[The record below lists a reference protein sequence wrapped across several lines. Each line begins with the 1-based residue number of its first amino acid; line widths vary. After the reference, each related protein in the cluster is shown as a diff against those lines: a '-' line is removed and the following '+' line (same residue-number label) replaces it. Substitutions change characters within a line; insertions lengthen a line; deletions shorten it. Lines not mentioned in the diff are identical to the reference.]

1 MFIVHNCE
9 SVSQSCYI
17 SVRFTCPVT
26 AASSFHCLLKCLHYQ
41 RCLNLCQLILW
52 CFPVQTE
59 NYNSSSSKIF
69 SILNYLKRNFQRI
82 LNKVFIFLLISQVS
96 LYKIMFHKFV
106 ARYFTIC
113 TSVVEYLYKRLKLL
127 QFSHALC
134 KYFTIYF
141 CLSFYYRIPEL
152 NQYLSLNICVFCF
165 LCDRCH
171 QTRQSACIVL

>member
-1 MFIVHNCE
+1 M
-9 SVSQSCYI
+9 
-17 SVRFTCPVT
+17 
-26 AASSFHCLLKCLHYQ
+26 
-41 RCLNLCQLILW
+41 
-52 CFPVQTE
+52 
-59 NYNSSSSKIF
+59 
-69 SILNYLKRNFQRI
+69 
-82 LNKVFIFLLISQVS
+82 FIFLLISQVS

-141 CLSFYYRIPEL
+141 CLPFTNRIPEL

-165 LCDRCH
+165 FCDRCH
-171 QTRQSACIVL
+171 QTSQSACIVLWSWYSWSKLNFLQLLLLTHCFQESKLKNLLVNILQSASTAVSCWAYW

>member
-41 RCLNLCQLILW
+41 RCLNLCRLILW

-82 LNKVFIFLLISQVS
+82 LNKVFIFLIISQVS
-96 LYKIMFHKFV
+96 LYKIMFQKFV
-106 ARYFTIC
+106 AMYFTIC

-141 CLSFYYRIPEL
+141 CLSFY
-152 NQYLSLNICVFCF
+152 
-165 LCDRCH
+165 
-171 QTRQSACIVL
+171 

>member
-1 MFIVHNCE
+1 MLYLN
-9 SVSQSCYI
+9 I
-17 SVRFTCPVT
+17 SVRFTCLVT

-41 RCLNLCQLILW
+41 RCLNLCRLILW
-52 CFPVQTE
+52 CFPMQTE

-127 QFSHALC
+127 QFFSC
-134 KYFTIYF
+134 PVQV
-141 CLSFYYRIPEL
+141 FYYL
-152 NQYLSLNICVFCF
+152 FLSVFLLLEF
-165 LCDRCH
+165 
-171 QTRQSACIVL
+171 QN